1 MNASRNRVGSMSR
14 PLDNLNMSFRSCEGV
29 RLPKSSRWNI
39 WWCLCQTDVLVLRSS
54 SCFSV
59 WYEVLIRVFSLYNS
73 KFWDKSVGR
82 FRRMEL
88 HLILSSVIWQASNQ
102 ISMRVSQ
109 VGMSPETQ
117 VGCGKDIL
125 VEVGGIEFSIRFV

>member
-1 MNASRNRVGSMSR
+1 MNALRNRVGSMSR

-73 KFWDKSVGR
+73 KFWDRSGGR
-82 FRRMEL
+82 FRRTEL

-125 VEVGGIEFSIRFV
+125 VEVVGIEFSIRFV